1 MSEWL
6 RRQTRNLLGY
16 ACAGSNPAV
25 DDFFFPI
32 FMAASLRFNPPSIP
46 SLYPISTYK
55 SFTPVR
61 CGPRDNRGPLVKGR
75 ILSTEAIQAI
85 QSLKRAQRNSSST
98 ATVTPLPSLSRLIKT
113 DLLAALRELL
123 RQDQCALAVHV
134 LSTVRSEYPPPDLS
148 LYADVVV
155 ALARNHLRDEIDG
168 LIEEI
173 GSIECDDEKALENG
187 VGSRKR
193 VGEYVVKVLSKG
205 LRRFGEVDLALEVE
219 REFGEL
225 SRVNSDKLTIY

>member
-1 MSEWL
+1 
-6 RRQTRNLLGY
+6 
-16 ACAGSNPAV
+16 
-25 DDFFFPI
+25 
-32 FMAASLRFNPPSIP
+32 MAASLRFNPTSIP

-98 ATVTPLPSLSRLIKT
+98 ATVTPLPSLSRLIKS

-155 ALARNHLRDEIDG
+155 ALARNHLKDEIDG

-173 GSIECDDEKALENG
+173 GSIECDDEKALVRLIKGVIGAGRKESTVRICGLMKENG